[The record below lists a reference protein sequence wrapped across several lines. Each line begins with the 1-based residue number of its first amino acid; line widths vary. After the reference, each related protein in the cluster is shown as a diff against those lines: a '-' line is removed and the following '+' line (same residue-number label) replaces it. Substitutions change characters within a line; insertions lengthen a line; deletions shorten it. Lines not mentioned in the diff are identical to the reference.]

1 MVIVETVEELKN
13 VLFRIHSAG
22 KSVGFVPTMGALHKG
37 HLALLQQARSENEV
51 VVCSIFVN
59 PMQFNNAADL
69 QKYPRTLEA
78 DVALLQGVVDII
90 FAPSEQEVFLEPPVE
105 KYDFGQLETVMEGVA
120 RPGHFN
126 GVAIIVKRLFDW
138 INPEKAYFGEKDFQQ
153 LAIIKELV
161 KQCKLQI
168 EIIACPI
175 VREESGL
182 AFSSR
187 NQRLS
192 DSELEIAANIN
203 RILQNSLTIN
213 NPSVESIKSFV
224 TNELNKYPALKLDYF
239 EIVNAQTLQPVETLK
254 NAAKNI
260 VGCIAVYVG
269 EVRLIDNIQYK

>member
-13 VLFRIHSAG
+13 VLFRVRSVG

-59 PMQFNNAADL
+59 PMQFNNDADL

-78 DVALLQGVVDII
+78 DVALLQGVADVV
-90 FAPSEQEVFLEPPVE
+90 FAPSKQEVFPEPPTE
-105 KYDFGQLETVMEGVA
+105 KYDFGQLETVMEGIA

-153 LAIIKELV
+153 LVIIKKMV
-161 KQCKLQI
+161 KQCKLPV
-168 EIIACPI
+168 EIISCPI

-187 NQRLS
+187 NQRLN
-192 DSELEIAANIN
+192 DSELELAANIN
-203 RILQNSLTIN
+203 RILQGSSTIS
-213 NPSVESIKSFV
+213 NPSVEAIKSFV
-224 TNELNKYPALKLDYF
+224 MNELNKYPALKLDYF
-239 EIVNAQTLQPVETLK
+239 DIVNAQTLQPVETLK
-254 NAAKNI
+254 SAKNI